1 VLATG
6 TTVQKAGPGF
16 FAAELPALQQVKGK
30 EKGVQTFRVT
40 GSERTVVRDA

>member
-1 VLATG
+1 
-6 TTVQKAGPGF
+6 
-16 FAAELPALQQVKGK
+16 VKGR